1 MPPGPNA
8 PAERDPYPGSGPE
21 PEQEQAEFSLI
32 RRWFTRPATGS
43 VALGVGDDCA
53 LLDVPPDRQLAVSI
67 DTLVAGLH
75 FFADTDPEGLG
86 HKSLAVGLSD
96 LAAMAAE
103 PAWATLALTLPD
115 IDSDWLQGFSRGLF
129 ALADRYGLQLV
140 GGDTTRGPLS
150 ITLQVHGLVPSGRAL
165 TRGGAR
171 PGDGIWVSGWPGEA
185 ALALAACRDELALVE
200 PWTGSL
206 MTRLQRPEPRVEQG
220 LALRGIASA
229 AIDLSDGLAADLGHV
244 LARSGVAAR
253 LDWEALPVSPALLAH
268 IDPQQARA
276 LVLEGGDD
284 YELCIT
290 VPPGKEALIQ
300 GVIDTY
306 GVGFTRIG
314 EITAGSGLRCFDG
327 QGRERRLP
335 QGFLHF

>member
-1 MPPGPNA
+1 MPPGPSA
-8 PAERDPYPGSGPE
+8 PAEPASD
-21 PEQEQAEFSLI
+21 QEAAEFSLI

-53 LLDVPPDRQLAVSI
+53 LLDVPPGRQLAVSI
-67 DTLVAGLH
+67 DTLVAGVH

-115 IDSDWLQGFSRGLF
+115 VDPGWLQAFSRGLF
-129 ALADRYGLQLV
+129 GLADRYELQLV

-150 ITLQVHGLVPSGRAL
+150 ITLQVHGLVPSGQAL

-185 ALALAACRDELALVE
+185 ALALAAFQGEPALLE
-200 PWTGSL
+200 PWSEPL
-206 MTRLQRPEPRVEQG
+206 AARLQRPEPRVDQG

-229 AIDLSDGLAADLGHV
+229 AIDLSDGLVADLGHI

-253 LDWEALPVSPALLAH
+253 LDWDALPLSPALLAH
-268 IDPQQARA
+268 IDPQRARS
-276 LVLEGGDD
+276 LVLKGGDD

-290 VPPGKEALIQ
+290 VPPGKESLIQ

-306 GVGFTRIG
+306 GVSFTRIG
-314 EITAGSGLRCFDG
+314 EITAGSGLSCIDG
-327 QGRERRLP
+327 QGREQRLT
-335 QGFLHF
+335 QGFRHF